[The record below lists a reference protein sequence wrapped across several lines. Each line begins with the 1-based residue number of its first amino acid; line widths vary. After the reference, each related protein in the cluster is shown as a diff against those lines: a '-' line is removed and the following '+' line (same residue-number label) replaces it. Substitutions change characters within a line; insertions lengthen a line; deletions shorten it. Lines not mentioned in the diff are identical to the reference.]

1 VSSAAYDD
9 SSDELSFPLSGETD
23 GRPFVCSLY
32 LLDSV
37 RIGFCFE
44 SEYCLSD
51 PNGVVAL
58 PFVPENFLLGRDDS
72 GTVSG
77 DVSTKQV
84 TLIENHTVVHNK
96 ISLTL
101 T

>member
-1 VSSAAYDD
+1 
-9 SSDELSFPLSGETD
+9 
-23 GRPFVCSLY
+23 
-32 LLDSV
+32 
-37 RIGFCFE
+37 
-44 SEYCLSD
+44 LSD

-58 PFVPENFLLGRDDS
+58 PFVPEHFLLGRDDS

-77 DVSTKQV
+77 DASTKQV